1 MWFKNLQVYRLPSPW
16 NITAEALEAQL
27 AAHAYQ
33 PGSGLEAQRLG
44 WIAPREGG
52 GLVHEVGRQLL
63 IALRAEKKLLPA
75 SVVNQVAKARATELE
90 EQQGF
95 KPGRK
100 QMKDLKEQVTDEL
113 LPKAFSIHRD
123 TLVWIDPESGWLGVD
138 AAATAKA
145 DEVLGLLHKSVSP
158 LPLRPLHV
166 IQSPAAA
173 MTAWLASDE
182 APSNFSIDQD
192 TELQAAGESKATI
205 RYVKHTLDPEDIR
218 RHIASGK
225 QCTRLALTWADRI
238 SFVLTESLSIKR
250 ISPLDVLKE
259 NAEISGMNDDEIFDA
274 DMMLMTGELSK
285 LLADLIYGLGGE
297 QPA

>member
-75 SVVNQVAKARATELE
+75 SVVNQVAKARAAELE

-123 TLVWIDPESGWLGVD
+123 TLIWIDPESGWLGVD

-192 TELQAAGESKATI
+192 AELQAAGDSKATI
-205 RYVKHTLDPEDIR
+205 RYVRHPLDPADMQR
-218 RHIASGK
+218 NIASGK
-225 QCTRLALTWADRI
+225 QCTRMALTWADRV
-238 SFVLTESLSIKR
+238 SFVLTETLALRR
-250 ISPLDVLKE
+250 ITPLDVLSE
-259 NAEISGMNDDEIFDA
+259 NQGITNQTDDELYDA
-274 DMMLMTGELSK
+274 NVALMTGELSK
-285 LLADLIYGLGGE
+285 LLADLVYGLGGE
-297 QPA
+297 QQD